1 VRDEKKTRRVIMPQR
16 KPFFELPYSER
27 QFIVFAGDEV
37 VEANE
42 KAEALNAE
50 DWKYFVSAEAYI
62 DYIKSQIGP
71 VTQDLLWRI
80 NGLLRS
86 YLAAKKEG
94 IKLRLVERN
103 LAASFQLPPGHPR
116 DHTVYVGHPAQPQ
129 RYMMLAD
136 FHREVFQHK
145 FSEIISILLN
155 LGARDIHVKSMKGW
169 GLDFLIS
176 LDPVHLSLPVNDGG
190 FKSCQELQGNV
201 EQVVLLHTAPDIHTA
216 PSLPE
221 SVLWYPFEPTWKW
234 VGEGRM
240 KFGLDQYVVDL
251 GYREDYDVNEQLKV
265 KLEKAGFSLGG
276 DLEKQ
281 VATLWRLFGQF
292 WPQ

>member
-1 VRDEKKTRRVIMPQR
+1 MPQK

-42 KAEALNAE
+42 RAEALNAE

-62 DYIKSQIGP
+62 DYIKTRIGP

-80 NGLLRS
+80 TGLMRA
-86 YLAAKKEG
+86 YLAVKKEG
-94 IKLRLVERN
+94 IKLKLVERN

-116 DHTVYVGHPAQPQ
+116 DHVVYVGHPARPHQ
-129 RYMMLAD
+129 YMMMAD

-145 FSEIISILLN
+145 FSEIISVLMN
-155 LGARDIHVKSMKGW
+155 LGARDIHVKAMKGW
-169 GLDFLIS
+169 GLDFLIGTNPIQWS
-176 LDPVHLSLPVNDGG
+176 LSPGCEAERKLHE
-190 FKSCQELQGNV
+190 FQGNV
-201 EQVVLLHTAPDIHTA
+201 EQVVLLHTSPDIHAT
-216 PSLPE
+216 PRLPE
-221 SVLWYPFEPTWKW
+221 SLLWYEFEPTWKW

-251 GYREDYDVNEQLKV
+251 SYREDYDVNESIKA
-265 KLEKAGFSLGG
+265 KLEKSGFNLGG
-276 DLEKQ
+276 ELEKQ
-281 VATLWRLFGQF
+281 VPTLWRLFGQF
-292 WPQ
+292 WPQSF